1 MFSIMKSR
9 SILNF
14 HSNMN
19 FTDIAIRYILVVLI
33 GVAGGLL
40 HSLPIMALAI
50 PVFLTAILGY
60 SPLFKVL
67 GIDHGTPEG

>member
-1 MFSIMKSR
+1 MFPIMKTR
-9 SILNF
+9 NILNF

-33 GVAGGLL
+33 GITGGMLR
-40 HSLPIMALAI
+40 SLPIMALAI

-60 SPLFKVL
+60 SPIYKLL
-67 GIDHGTPEG
+67 GIDHGTAEG